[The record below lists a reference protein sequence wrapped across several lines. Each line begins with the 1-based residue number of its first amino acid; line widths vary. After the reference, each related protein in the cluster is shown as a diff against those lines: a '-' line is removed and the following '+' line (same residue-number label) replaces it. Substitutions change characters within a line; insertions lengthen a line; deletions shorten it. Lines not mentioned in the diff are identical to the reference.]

1 MLELIN
7 FKIMSKKLSAKKFT
21 FYRLLIVIALSM
33 TVGAFVS
40 VGNYMIPII
49 AMIVSLF
56 AMWRLK
62 KAADLRLSDE
72 RVEKIGGLAARWTF
86 STLLMV
92 MVFMGIPFVAIG
104 ETDPVLYFAGNLLSF
119 LAMAGLLIYSVLFHY
134 FNRKGE

>member
-1 MLELIN
+1 MK
-7 FKIMSKKLSAKKFT
+7 KISAKTYT

-33 TVGAFVS
+33 TVGAFIS
-40 VGNYMIPII
+40 VGNYVVPLV
-49 AMIVSLF
+49 ALVVSMF

-62 KAADLRLSDE
+62 KVADLRLSDE

-86 STLLMV
+86 SALLLLMV
-92 MVFMGIPFVAIG
+92 FIGIPLITLG
-104 ETDPVLYFAGNLLSF
+104 KSDPVLSFAGNLLSL